1 MSYTPKIDKLLSVAT
16 ELGFD
21 AQDFADL
28 ALAAADQSGA
38 DLGEQARIASVLGI
52 QTWKARQE
60 SHQGSSIYPPGWP
73 RCPSCGDYALDGH
86 VMCGSVGCGEAD
98 HR

>member
-38 DLGEQARIASVLGI
+38 NLAEQVRIASALGI
-52 QTWKARQE
+52 QL
-60 SHQGSSIYPPGWP
+60 YPPGWP
-73 RCPSCGDYALDGH
+73 RCPACGDHVLDGH
-86 VMCGSVGCGEAD
+86 ATCGRVGCGEAE
-98 HR
+98 RR